1 MPSPAHNVSMVESER
16 NFTFNFGGFV
26 SESKSPPL
34 FFSGPIVGVLRDV
47 GAGGGAGET
56 KLTEPA
62 WMKGVLKGRMPL
74 CLAPHSCERGFP
86 GDTTRRCRVGLDAQL
101 LVDFDLI

>member
-34 FFSGPIVGVLRDV
+34 FFSGLIVGVLRDV

-62 WMKGVLKGRMPL
+62 WMKGVSERKDASLFGSSFLRKRVPRRHHEEVQGR
-74 CLAPHSCERGFP
+74 
-86 GDTTRRCRVGLDAQL
+86 T
-101 LVDFDLI
+101 